1 MAAAAAATA
10 AADCL
15 RHLPHHVRPPKRRCI
30 KNRLASRVALSLL
43 LPLQL
48 TIKGAPV
55 LALLNLQNW
64 TEIAVTV
71 AQVFGAFKRHKYKIN
86 YNFIT
91 KRMQET
97 FAIS

>member
-15 RHLPHHVRPPKRRCI
+15 RHLPHHVRPPKRRSI
-30 KNRLASRVALSLL
+30 KNRLASRVALPFS
-43 LPLQL
+43 LQL
-48 TIKGAPV
+48 TIKGELV

>member
-1 MAAAAAATA
+1 MAAAAASTA

-30 KNRLASRVALSLL
+30 KNRLAFRVALPFS
-43 LPLQL
+43 LQL
-48 TIKGAPV
+48 AIKGAPV